1 MFKHVSLWGYFTSS
15 HDTKNVKIFENGL
28 FEVIISAVASH
39 QSGLVLI
46 QIKIKKNPFL
56 KGHIVIQRDMK
67 VESHVTTKA
76 ETGLYI
82 SKP

>member
-1 MFKHVSLWGYFTSS
+1 M
-15 HDTKNVKIFENGL
+15 KIFETGL
-28 FEVIISAVASH
+28 FEVIISAIASH

-46 QIKIKKNPFL
+46 QIKIKNPFL
-56 KGHIVIQRDMK
+56 KGRIVIQRDMK
-67 VESHVTTKA
+67 VESHVTAKA